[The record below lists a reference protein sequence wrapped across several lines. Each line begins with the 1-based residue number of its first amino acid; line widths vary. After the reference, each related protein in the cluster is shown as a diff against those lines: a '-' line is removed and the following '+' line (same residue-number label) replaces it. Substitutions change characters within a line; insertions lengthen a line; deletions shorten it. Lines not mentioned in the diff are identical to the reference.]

1 MKEEKKNQKWEII
14 AFVVVLI
21 VLIVAII
28 FVIIKNITKE
38 VEGNK
43 NEAIVVPTVLY
54 FDNVIGSEVE
64 KGTRIEAKGFFTYVG
79 VKDYYFKAGAYDENT
94 KIVETNCT
102 KVDVSKYSTVKFN
115 VNKSGMY
122 AKWTIYS
129 DSVCKRK
136 VIDYKT
142 REYEVKGSSTS
153 TNKTFKA
160 TFDKNGATSIGSSSL
175 SCNTTGSSC
184 TVKAPSIKRDGYT
197 IVGWNTSKNAT
208 TAQYKVGST
217 ITLTKNTTFYAITK
231 KNTTGSSSSG
241 TTTTKT
247 FKATFDKNGA
257 TSIGSSSLSCNTT
270 GSSCT
275 VKAPSIK
282 RDGYTIVGWNTSK
295 NATTAQYKVG
305 STITLT
311 KNTTFYAI
319 TKKNTTSGSSS
330 SSSSSSKAK
339 NGIAYS
345 KKVNGTT
352 VYVENGCSSS
362 IVNKYIADIQA
373 NPSYLVQA
381 GNIYIL
387 TKNSFNSYYGTQNAI
402 GMTSGF
408 AMLWAS
414 DIRCDSYYDG
424 VVAHELAH
432 GMDGYYAFLKGK
444 GRISARREFTQ
455 LYNKY
460 YKKILTDYAFDEG
473 TDEFF
478 AEAYAF
484 YFGKY
489 ISKPS
494 KELSGYRQN
503 YPGELKT
510 LMEQTLKE
518 MSQVNW

>member
-21 VLIVAII
+21 VLIVAMI

-43 NEAIVVPTVLY
+43 NEAIVIPTVLY

-79 VKDYYFKAGAYDENT
+79 VKDYYFKAGAYNENT

-129 DSVCKRK
+129 DSVCKSK

-231 KNTTGSSSSG
+231 KNTTSS
-241 TTTTKT
+241 
-247 FKATFDKNGA
+247 
-257 TSIGSSSLSCNTT
+257 
-270 GSSCT
+270 
-275 VKAPSIK
+275 
-282 RDGYTIVGWNTSK
+282 
-295 NATTAQYKVG
+295 
-305 STITLT
+305 
-311 KNTTFYAI
+311 
-319 TKKNTTSGSSS
+319 SSS

-352 VYVENGCSSS
+352 VYVENGCSSA

-373 NPSYLVQA
+373 NPSYLVQT

-387 TKNSFNSYYGTQNAI
+387 TKNSFNSYYGTQTAI

-432 GMDGYYAFLKGK
+432 GMDGYYAFLKGR

-460 YKKILTDYAFDEG
+460 YKKILTDYAFDGG
-473 TDEFF
+473 TGEFF

-494 KELSGYRQN
+494 KKLSGYRQN

>member
-1 MKEEKKNQKWEII
+1 M
-14 AFVVVLI
+14 
-21 VLIVAII
+21 
-28 FVIIKNITKE
+28 
-38 VEGNK
+38 
-43 NEAIVVPTVLY
+43 
-54 FDNVIGSEVE
+54 
-64 KGTRIEAKGFFTYVG
+64 
-79 VKDYYFKAGAYDENT
+79 
-94 KIVETNCT
+94 
-102 KVDVSKYSTVKFN
+102 
-115 VNKSGMY
+115 
-122 AKWTIYS
+122 
-129 DSVCKRK
+129 
-136 VIDYKT
+136 
-142 REYEVKGSSTS
+142 
-153 TNKTFKA
+153 
-160 TFDKNGATSIGSSSL
+160 
-175 SCNTTGSSC
+175 
-184 TVKAPSIKRDGYT
+184 
-197 IVGWNTSKNAT
+197 
-208 TAQYKVGST
+208 
-217 ITLTKNTTFYAITK
+217 
-231 KNTTGSSSSG
+231 
-241 TTTTKT
+241 
-247 FKATFDKNGA
+247 
-257 TSIGSSSLSCNTT
+257 
-270 GSSCT
+270 
-275 VKAPSIK
+275 
-282 RDGYTIVGWNTSK
+282 
-295 NATTAQYKVG
+295 
-305 STITLT
+305 
-311 KNTTFYAI
+311 
-319 TKKNTTSGSSS
+319 
-330 SSSSSSKAK
+330 
-339 NGIAYS
+339 
-345 KKVNGTT
+345 
-352 VYVENGCSSS
+352 YVENGCSSS

-432 GMDGYYAFLKGK
+432 GMDGYYAFLKGR